1 MNQQMSDQWKNILK
15 DIKKELVPTSYLAVR
30 ESKIHAIQSD
40 TMVISVVSEF
50 VRNKIMDAFLPVF
63 LGAIQKQFPE
73 IQNLDFVVEEPV
85 EKNSTLDT
93 EYVPTHERSSYFNN
107 PESVDSLPLNPRYT
121 FENFIVGSNNQ
132 LAYAG
137 CKSITSDL
145 GKVYNPL
152 FLYGGVGLGKTHLL
166 QAIAHECNESGNKNI
181 VYITSEQFLNQVV
194 HSIQVNTVDKF
205 RENIRRV
212 DYLIIDDIQFLV
224 GKERTQEELFHTF
237 NALYDQKK
245 QIAISS
251 DRPQNELKGI
261 QERLISRFSM
271 GLTVDIYPPDYET
284 RLAILRNKDK
294 AEQYDLPD
302 EVLDFIASQQFNN
315 IRQLEGSLIR
325 VASYSSMQNIQNV
338 TVDFAKETLKNFL
351 PLSYK
356 KFTPEEIKVIV
367 ADFYNTKPQ
376 ILESKR
382 RSKDVA
388 VPRQVAIY
396 LIREMTNY
404 SLPVIGRY
412 FGGRDHS
419 TIIHSYEKI
428 KSEMKVDPKLKNEV
442 EEIIKKLQYT
452 S

>member
-1 MNQQMSDQWKNILK
+1 MNQQFNEQWSSILK
-15 DIKKELVPTSYLAVR
+15 DIKKELVPTSYYAVKD
-30 ESKIHAIQSD
+30 SKIHAIQSN
-40 TMVISVVSEF
+40 TMTISVVSEF
-50 VRNKIMDAFLPVF
+50 VRNKIMDAFMPVF
-63 LGAIQKQFPE
+63 LFTIKKQFPTIE
-73 IQNLDFVVEEPV
+73 NIEFVVEEPK
-85 EKNSTLDT
+85 EKNSVPDT
-93 EYVPTHERSSYFNN
+93 DYNQAYERTSYLSN
-107 PESVDSLPLNPRYT
+107 PESVESLPLNPRYI
-121 FENFIVGSNNQ
+121 FDNFIVGSNNQ

-166 QAIAHECNESGNKNI
+166 QAIAHECNKNGNKNI

-294 AEQYDLPD
+294 SEQYDLPD
-302 EVLDFIASQQFNN
+302 DVLDFIASQKFNN
-315 IRQLEGSLIR
+315 IRQLDGSLIR
-325 VASYSSMQNIQNV
+325 VASYSSMQNIENV
-338 TVDFAKETLKNFL
+338 TVEFAKETLKNFL
-351 PLSYK
+351 PMSYK

-376 ILESKR
+376 MLESKR
-382 RSKDVA
+382 RSKDVT

-428 KSEMKVDPKLKNEV
+428 KGEMKTDMKLKNEV
-442 EEIIKKLQYT
+442 EEIIKKLQY
-452 S
+452 SS

>member
-1 MNQQMSDQWKNILK
+1 M
-15 DIKKELVPTSYLAVR
+15 
-30 ESKIHAIQSD
+30 
-40 TMVISVVSEF
+40 
-50 VRNKIMDAFLPVF
+50 
-63 LGAIQKQFPE
+63 
-73 IQNLDFVVEEPV
+73 
-85 EKNSTLDT
+85 
-93 EYVPTHERSSYFNN
+93 
-107 PESVDSLPLNPRYT
+107 
-121 FENFIVGSNNQ
+121 
-132 LAYAG
+132 
-137 CKSITSDL
+137 
-145 GKVYNPL
+145 
-152 FLYGGVGLGKTHLL
+152 
-166 QAIAHECNESGNKNI
+166 
-181 VYITSEQFLNQVV
+181 
-194 HSIQVNTVDKF
+194 
-205 RENIRRV
+205 
-212 DYLIIDDIQFLV
+212 
-224 GKERTQEELFHTF
+224 
-237 NALYDQKK
+237 YDQKK

-294 AEQYDLPD
+294 TEQYDLPD

-428 KSEMKVDPKLKNEV
+428 KSEMKVDMKLKNEV